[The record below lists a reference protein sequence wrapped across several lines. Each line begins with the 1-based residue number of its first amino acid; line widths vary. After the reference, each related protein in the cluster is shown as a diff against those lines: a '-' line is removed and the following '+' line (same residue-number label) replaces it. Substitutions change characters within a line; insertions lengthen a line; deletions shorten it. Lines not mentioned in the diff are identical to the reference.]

1 MTSHDNSEP
10 LPDFLE
16 VDQKIPGQNYAC
28 ISFISPENVI
38 NQKNTF
44 MMSHFL
50 TYMLGNSVEDED
62 QERIRQSIIS
72 NAKDMFKKD
81 DNLSYK
87 STQSLYDTWI
97 YTREEKLNEQFNES
111 LDFKTSTRGVKVR
124 GVYDTLREAQ
134 VRAKILQKRDKNF
147 NVFVGQVGYW
157 LPWDPAADSV
167 QEEEYQEGQLNELMC
182 KYKENCS
189 TREDFYEKD
198 KEDKIRKTKEE
209 NRRVNNSDRSEFQL
223 NTDHDKGKIDN
234 IRTIADAKSGY
245 KVSDSALDNV
255 GKEFDSLTAED
266 PWLERKKSTDD
277 SKTIG
282 GQSN

>member
-10 LPDFLE
+10 LEDFLE

-72 NAKDMFKKD
+72 SAKDMFKKD

-234 IRTIADAKSGY
+234 IRTISDAKSGY
-245 KVSDSALDNV
+245 KVSNAALENL
-255 GKEFDSLTAED
+255 GKEYDSLTAED